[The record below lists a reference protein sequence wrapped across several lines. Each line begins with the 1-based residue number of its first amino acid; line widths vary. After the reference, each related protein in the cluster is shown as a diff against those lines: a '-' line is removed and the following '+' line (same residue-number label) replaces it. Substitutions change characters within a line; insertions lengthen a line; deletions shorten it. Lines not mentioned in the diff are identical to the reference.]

1 MCPDKSNYAALAGLF
16 SSWPDVLT
24 IRRFRELQIRNLL
37 FYQAELAHLEAELHE
52 LEDEDARQNSN
63 PLHRVNFRWT
73 PHMNGVNVTTATA
86 SNHGQGAGTSIP
98 PVQSTPQ
105 TTASLLYRDEVL
117 QIRRTLADYS
127 RFSNNTKIAFNN
139 YALTSPDDT
148 VEQYKRLCS
157 LPGAER
163 LDMVFLHEWLN
174 DNRYGNYF
182 IAGDVEDAWT
192 VGLGHGNFEAADAS
206 DFFTFEDQSK
216 PALRLMSIV
225 IFLHRF
231 VSRFRSSSSGKI
243 HHMDVSAHGVL
254 DQAIT
259 TVAASIIPILPI
271 LIFYFVH
278 ETLIRIGLIIVFTVV
293 FSVILVVGLR
303 VKPHAALAIT
313 TAMAAI
319 QVVYVGSTANE
330 SGQQN

>member
-1 MCPDKSNYAALAGLF
+1 MCPDKSNYAALAGFF

-52 LEDEDARQNSN
+52 LEDEDARQNPN

-98 PVQSTPQ
+98 PVQPTPQ
-105 TTASLLYRDEVL
+105 TTASLLYRDKVL
-117 QIRRTLADYS
+117 QIRRTLADY
-127 RFSNNTKIAFNN
+127 NDA
-139 YALTSPDDT
+139 

-163 LDMVFLHEWLN
+163 LDMVFIHEWLN

-182 IAGDVEDAWT
+182 LAGDVEDVWT

-278 ETLIRIGLIIVFTVV
+278 ETLIRIGLIIVFTAV

-313 TAMAAI
+313 TAIAAI

-330 SGQQN
+330 SRQQN